1 MGTLCVCLYW
11 KVYCTDHGCNGQIT
25 ITWSFMD
32 TILPP
37 PPHLLKEVTNYAA
50 THCLHSLTKKAQFT
64 APVWATHT
72 ALTKSMYST
81 IRPQDIARKAYN
93 ETLQYCYHSLKGII
107 IGGQIIGHIVTTKT
121 CNIQPD
127 NRPHSP
133 EKA

>member
-1 MGTLCVCLYW
+1 MSVLESILHRSWVQWADNHYL
-11 KVYCTDHGCNGQIT
+11 VLHGHNT
-25 ITWSFMD
+25 AHT
-32 TILPP
+32 PP
-37 PPHLLKEVTNYAA
+37 HPHLLKEVTNYAA

-81 IRPQDIARKAYN
+81 TRPQDIARKAYN
-93 ETLQYCYHSLKGII
+93 KTLQYCYHSLKGII